1 LTPLG
6 QSVNT
11 LDRLKTL
18 TIQNHNEEKMTE
30 LVQTV
35 THA

>member
-1 LTPLG
+1 
-6 QSVNT
+6 